1 VESSLNE
8 LPLLPAPTAFPC
20 PQWHRDL
27 LSGDSERAIF
37 LDRDG
42 VLMEDTGYPDD
53 PARITLLP
61 GVGEPLRWL
70 RTAGY
75 RLVVITNQ
83 AGVARGNFTLVTL
96 DAIHDRLRELLSD
109 EGVEVDGIF
118 FCPHHAKYTVAP
130 FNVAC
135 DHRKPEPGM
144 IRSAA
149 AALGLNPTV
158 SWMIGDRES
167 DVRAGHAAGCRAVR
181 IAAPGEAEATTEA
194 ELTAADLPGAAT
206 AILEL

>member
-1 VESSLNE
+1 VGN
-8 LPLLPAPTAFPC
+8 
-20 PQWHRDL
+20 
-27 LSGDSERAIF
+27 SERAIF

-42 VLMEDTGYPDD
+42 VLIEDTGYPDD
-53 PARITLLP
+53 PTKIALLP
-61 GVGEPLRWL
+61 GVGEALRRL
-70 RTAGY
+70 RAAGY
-75 RLVVITNQ
+75 RQVVITNQ
-83 AGVARGNFTLVTL
+83 AGVARGNFTLATL
-96 DAIHDRLRELLSD
+96 DAIHDRLRELLEA

-130 FNVAC
+130 FNVSC
-135 DHRKPEPGM
+135 SHRKPEPGM

-149 AALGLNPTV
+149 AALGLTPSV

-181 IAAPGEAEATTEA
+181 ITAPGEVEVTTEA
-194 ELTAADLPGAAT
+194 ELTAADLPGAAA